1 MGITTG
7 IVTDNA
13 PKAPQRKGENGMSEH
28 KMGTHYVREV
38 AEMFKATA
46 AGCKSAAL
54 KSKLESLAADI
65 EPLAAKLYFKTQ
77 KGTEDMERISAE
89 MGDLKAKVAS
99 MDAAAAENFCKP
111 FFDQLDKIV
120 QHVKTMKVRMT

>member
-1 MGITTG
+1 
-7 IVTDNA
+7 
-13 PKAPQRKGENGMSEH
+13 MSEH

-38 AEMFKATA
+38 AEMFRATA
-46 AGCKSAAL
+46 ASCKFDGL
-54 KSKLESLAADI
+54 KSKLESLANDI

-77 KGTEDMERISAE
+77 KGTEDMEKISGE
-89 MGDLKAKVAS
+89 MGDLKSKLAS
-99 MDAAAAENFCKP
+99 MDQAAAESFCKP